1 MTRFGFIQLLQKFS
15 DKRLREMLD
24 HLGYDETLY
33 SHKSRVFIVTF
44 HASEDIRVRIGDSYK
59 TDLNEK
65 AINLM
70 MADHLSDRV
79 ANHAREDSRVV
90 VFRKYHDKAY
100 GNTYA
105 AVNKTGRD
113 VVVDLDMTSSSSN
126 VFMPSA
132 GLVSVVVPAHG
143 LRYLASCIVHPDAT
157 SFRTGYTFV
166 SRDA

>member
-1 MTRFGFIQLLQKFS
+1 MFNAI
-15 DKRLREMLD
+15 
-24 HLGYDETLY
+24 GYDETLY

-44 HASEDIRVRIGDSYK
+44 HASEDIRVRIGDAYK

-79 ANHAREDSRVV
+79 ANNAREDGRVV
-90 VFRKYHDKAY
+90 VFRKYHDAAY
-100 GNTYA
+100 ANTYA

-113 VVVDLDMTSSSSN
+113 VIVELDMTSSTSQ
-126 VFMPSA
+126 VFMPSS
-132 GLVSVVVPAHG
+132 GVISVKIPAHG
-143 LRYLASCIVHPDAT
+143 LKYLGSCIVHPDAT
-157 SFRTGYTFV
+157 SFRAGYTFS